1 LFKKFQDLNDRAK
14 EIFLYQ
20 RLAIKEILILPE
32 AKLRA
37 DCRRCR

>member
-1 LFKKFQDLNDRAK
+1 MESGINDCAE

-32 AKLRA
+32 TKLRA
-37 DCRRCR
+37 DSGIRR